1 MNLSFR
7 NRISAYY
14 LFATAIIIALI
25 FVTIYAIVDKTV
37 YSHLKNDL
45 DSELKELNNGIV
57 MYNDSEIVF
66 ANPFEWEEGE
76 HRQIEVNPT
85 FIQVSDKFGN
95 TIKKTSNLFSDSLV
109 IDNNVKS
116 EFYRTTLLS
125 KSKVY
130 QVQYPIV
137 NSKNKTIAYILI
149 AIPLQES
156 DIVLENLQNA
166 FIVSFP
172 IILIILF
179 FTTRYIAGK
188 SIAPINRV
196 IITANRIS
204 RENLRER
211 ISLPGNKD
219 EIHLLI
225 STINELL
232 NRLEDNLLREKQFTS
247 DASHE
252 LRTPLSVIKGTL
264 EVLIRKPREIYQY
277 EEKINYCIRE
287 TDRMTQLID
296 QLMFLARFDS
306 GNLLPNKI
314 TTNIESIVSGIVSR
328 LKPLLIEK
336 NITVNLNC
344 GGDNA
349 AVVDPS
355 MMEIIF
361 ENLITNSIKYSDNNK
376 NIKIEI
382 KSDSDSL
389 ICSVKDQGFGM
400 TDEQIKKIFDRFYRN
415 DNSRNS
421 EVGGFGL
428 GLSIVKKL
436 CELHDI
442 KLNVE
447 STPGSGT
454 AFYLNIAK
462 YTS

>member
-1 MNLSFR
+1 MM
-7 NRISAYY
+7 
-14 LFATAIIIALI
+14 IALI
-25 FVTIYAIVDKTV
+25 FIVIYLIVHKTV
-37 YSHLKNDL
+37 FAHLKDDL
-45 DSELKELNNGIV
+45 DSELKELNSSIV
-57 MYNDSEIVF
+57 LYSDSEVVF

-95 TIKKTSNLFSDSLV
+95 TLKKTSNLLNDSL
-109 IDNNVKS
+109 IINKNIQTK
-116 EFYRTTLLS
+116 FYSNTHLS
-125 KSKVY
+125 KSPVY

-137 NSKNKTIAYILI
+137 NKKNKILAYILV

-156 DIVLENLQNA
+156 EIVLENLQKA
-166 FIVSFP
+166 LIVSFP

-179 FTTRYIAGK
+179 FTARYIAGK
-188 SIAPINRV
+188 SIAPINDV
-196 IITANRIS
+196 IKTANRIT

-211 ISLPGNKD
+211 ISLPENKD

-264 EVLIRKPREIYQY
+264 EVLIRKPREIHQY

-287 TDRMTQLID
+287 TDRITKLID
-296 QLMFLARFDS
+296 QLMFLARYDS
-306 GNLLPNKI
+306 GNVLPNKI
-314 TTNIESIVSGIVSR
+314 KINIKTIVSDTISR
-328 LKPLLIEK
+328 LNPLLIDK
-336 NITVNLNC
+336 NINVQIFCSGDTV
-344 GGDNA
+344 A
-349 AVVDPS
+349 IVDPS
-355 MMEIIF
+355 MMEIVF
-361 ENLITNSIKYSDNNK
+361 ENLVTNSIKYSDSNK
-376 NIKIEI
+376 YIEI
-382 KSDSDSL
+382 NITNNSDF
-389 ICSVKDQGFGM
+389 IVCSIKDQGYGM
-400 TDEQIKKIFDRFYRN
+400 NEEQIKKIFDRFYRN

-436 CELHDI
+436 CEVQDI

-447 STPGSGT
+447 SKVGSGT
-454 AFYLNIAK
+454 SFYLQIK
-462 YTS
+462 R

>member
-14 LFATAIIIALI
+14 LFATALIIALI
-25 FVTIYAIVDKTV
+25 FIVIYFIVHKTV
-37 YSHLKNDL
+37 YSHLKDDL
-45 DSELKELNNGIV
+45 DSELKELNNSIAV
-57 MYNDSEIVF
+57 YSDTEIVF

-85 FIQVSDKFGN
+85 FIQVSDKFSN
-95 TIKKTSNLFSDSLV
+95 TIKKTSNLLNDSL
-109 IDNNVKS
+109 IINKKIKT
-116 EFYRTTLLS
+116 EFYSNTHLS
-125 KSKVY
+125 NSPVY

-137 NSKNKTIAYILI
+137 NSKNKILAYILV

-156 DIVLENLQNA
+156 EIVLENLQKA
-166 FIVSFP
+166 LVISFP

-188 SIAPINRV
+188 SIAPINNV
-196 IITANRIS
+196 ITTANRIT

-211 ISLPGNKD
+211 ISLPENKD

-277 EEKINYCIRE
+277 EEKINYCISE
-287 TDRMTQLID
+287 TDRMTKLID
-296 QLMFLARFDS
+296 QLMFLARYDS
-306 GNLLPNKI
+306 GNVLPNKI
-314 TTNIESIVSGIVSR
+314 KINIEQILSDTLSR
-328 LKPLLIEK
+328 LNPMLIDK
-336 NITVNLNC
+336 NINLQFFCDGDTV
-344 GGDNA
+344 A
-349 AVVDPS
+349 IADPS
-355 MMEIIF
+355 MLDIVF
-361 ENLITNSIKYSDNNK
+361 ENLVTNSIKYSDSNK
-376 NIKIEI
+376 KIEI
-382 KSDSDSL
+382 EIKNDSDAL
-389 ICSVKDQGFGM
+389 ICSIKDQGFGM
-400 TDEQIKKIFDRFYRN
+400 TEQQVKRIFDRFYRN

-436 CELHDI
+436 CEIQDI

-447 STPGSGT
+447 SKVGSGT
-454 AFYLNIAK
+454 AFYLQIAK
-462 YTS
+462 

>member
-1 MNLSFR
+1 M
-7 NRISAYY
+7 
-14 LFATAIIIALI
+14 IALI
-25 FVTIYAIVDKTV
+25 FIVIYLIVHKTV
-37 YSHLKNDL
+37 FAHLKDDL
-45 DSELKELNNGIV
+45 DSELKELNSSIV
-57 MYNDSEIVF
+57 LYSDSEVVF

-95 TIKKTSNLFSDSLV
+95 TLKKTSNLLNDSL
-109 IDNNVKS
+109 IINKNIQTK
-116 EFYRTTLLS
+116 FYSNTHLS
-125 KSKVY
+125 KSPVY

-137 NSKNKTIAYILI
+137 NKKNKILAYILV

-156 DIVLENLQNA
+156 EIVLENLQKA
-166 FIVSFP
+166 LIVSFP

-179 FTTRYIAGK
+179 FTARYIAGK
-188 SIAPINRV
+188 SIAPINDV
-196 IITANRIS
+196 IKTANRIT

-211 ISLPGNKD
+211 ISLPENKD

-264 EVLIRKPREIYQY
+264 EVLIRKPREIHQY

-287 TDRMTQLID
+287 TDRITKLID
-296 QLMFLARFDS
+296 QLMFLARYDS
-306 GNLLPNKI
+306 GNVLPNKI
-314 TTNIESIVSGIVSR
+314 KINIKTIVSDTISR
-328 LKPLLIEK
+328 LNPLLIDK
-336 NITVNLNC
+336 NINVQIFCSGDTV
-344 GGDNA
+344 A
-349 AVVDPS
+349 IVDPS
-355 MMEIIF
+355 MMEIVF
-361 ENLITNSIKYSDNNK
+361 ENLVTNSIKYSDSNK
-376 NIKIEI
+376 YIEI
-382 KSDSDSL
+382 NITNNSDF
-389 ICSVKDQGFGM
+389 IVCSIKDQGYGM
-400 TDEQIKKIFDRFYRN
+400 NEEQIKKIFDRFYRN

-436 CELHDI
+436 CEVQDI

-447 STPGSGT
+447 SKVGSGT
-454 AFYLNIAK
+454 SFYLQIK
-462 YTS
+462 R